1 MATDTP
7 ETLADIAGRGTA
19 PAAQPAMDEESR
31 KVLSALQSLCARQE
45 CCSSDMYHKAVRRLM
60 ASDIPAPGT
69 AASRA
74 ERVVGALVAEG
85 YIDDL
90 RYASAFARDKASI
103 TGWGEIKIRQ
113 ALRAKNI
120 GDELI
125 SKALQ
130 TIETGRAEEKLHKLL
145 VAKLASLEGDPY
157 RKFKLIKYALTR
169 GYDYDSVE
177 KAVAELLG

>member
-1 MATDTP
+1 
-7 ETLADIAGRGTA
+7 
-19 PAAQPAMDEESR
+19 MDEESR

-45 CCSSDMYHKAVRRLM
+45 CCSSDMYYKAVKRLM
-60 ASDIPAPGT
+60 ASEAPAAQT
-69 AASRA
+69 AAVRA
-74 ERVVGALVAEG
+74 ERIVEALAAEG
-85 YIDDL
+85 YVDDL
-90 RYASAFARDKASI
+90 RYASAFARDKSSI
-103 TGWGEIKIRQ
+103 TGWGTIKIRQ

-120 GDELI
+120 GDDLI

-130 TIETGRAEEKLHKLL
+130 TIEKGPAEEKLHKLL
-145 VAKLASLEGDPY
+145 VTKFASLEGDPY